1 MSPTGTIP
9 NHELLIDDERYLITV
24 VESRSAPGD
33 SSSAAQTT
41 FFQRALT
48 KFELAVLPMTI
59 AAAFVAPGI
68 GSEFCR
74 TVVRSQSSRSSMR
87 FADWEEDVWFFTEEA
102 SAVAEI
108 RALNELLALP
118 VAEGFSPELN
128 NE

>member
-1 MSPTGTIP
+1 
-9 NHELLIDDERYLITV
+9 
-24 VESRSAPGD
+24 
-33 SSSAAQTT
+33 
-41 FFQRALT
+41 
-48 KFELAVLPMTI
+48 
-59 AAAFVAPGI
+59 
-68 GSEFCR
+68 
-74 TVVRSQSSRSSMR
+74 MR